1 MTFKIT
7 RDEVRNRLLNALPGT
22 EFDLVAPQLEP
33 MVLSTGLVMETPGE
47 LVEDV
52 VFVESGIASRIVVGT
67 PNGETECGHIGFE
80 GMTGKPVVLG
90 DRKAINRIEVRVP
103 GIGLRL
109 SADAFSVAMQQ
120 SAIFRDVVSKYVIAC
135 EVQTE
140 HTLLAST
147 NYTINQ
153 RLARWLLMY
162 QDRTSGEELSIT
174 HDVLSDLLNVRR
186 SSITSE
192 LHVLEGM
199 LAIRAGR
206 GSIAIRDRSI
216 LIEVAG
222 GAYGIPEREYDR
234 LIPPVLEMA

>member
-90 DRKAINRIEVRVP
+90 DRKAINRIEVA
-103 GIGLRL
+103 LNAATDACSSFAAASHL
-109 SADAFSVAMQQ
+109 SACIASGSTENAR
-120 SAIFRDVVSKYVIAC
+120 SACHAAEAPIA
-135 EVQTE
+135 
-140 HTLLAST
+140 ANFGSPST
-147 NYTINQ
+147 
-153 RLARWLLMY
+153 
-162 QDRTSGEELSIT
+162 
-174 HDVLSDLLNVRR
+174 
-186 SSITSE
+186 
-192 LHVLEGM
+192 
-199 LAIRAGR
+199 RAGR
-206 GSIAIRDRSI
+206 PFWIITRRCA
-216 LIEVAG
+216 EA
-222 GAYGIPEREYDR
+222 
-234 LIPPVLEMA
+234 